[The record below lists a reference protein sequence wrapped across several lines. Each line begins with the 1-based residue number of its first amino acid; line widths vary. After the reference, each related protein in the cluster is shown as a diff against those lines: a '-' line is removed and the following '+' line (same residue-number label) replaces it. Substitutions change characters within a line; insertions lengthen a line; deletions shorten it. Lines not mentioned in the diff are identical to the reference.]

1 MVYFLRNLHTLSLT
15 EVSHEKSVRV
25 KVTSNVSWTWLHFA
39 LSTPFYRGR
48 EILVCPHTV
57 MVISK
62 FLSILLEALCLKI
75 KLMNVSSSEVLYK
88 CNHIFIS
95 YFQDIKLLVS
105 SFIIRTTTFSKVFY
119 SVSETLLKRNVCH

>member
-15 EVSHEKSVRV
+15 EFSHEKSVRM
-25 KVTSNVSWTWLHFA
+25 KVTSNVSWAWLHFA
-39 LSTPFYRGR
+39 LCTPFYRGR
-48 EILVCPHTV
+48 EILVCQHTV

-88 CNHIFIS
+88 CIYIFIS

-105 SFIIRTTTFSKVFY
+105 NFIIRTTTFSKVFY
-119 SVSETLLKRNVCH
+119 SVTRILIQD

>member
-15 EVSHEKSVRV
+15 EFSHEKSVRM
-25 KVTSNVSWTWLHFA
+25 KVTSNVSWAWLHFA
-39 LSTPFYRGR
+39 LSAPFYRGR
-48 EILVCPHTV
+48 EILVCQHTV

-88 CNHIFIS
+88 CIYIFIL

-105 SFIIRTTTFSKVFY
+105 NFIIRTTTFSKVFY
-119 SVSETLLKRNVCH
+119 SVTRILIQD

>member
-1 MVYFLRNLHTLSLT
+1 MVYFLRNLHTSSLT
-15 EVSHEKSVRV
+15 EFSHEKSVRM
-25 KVTSNVSWTWLHFA
+25 KVTSNVSWAWLHFA

-48 EILVCPHTV
+48 EILVCQHTV

-88 CNHIFIS
+88 CIYIFIS

-105 SFIIRTTTFSKVFY
+105 NFIIRTTTFSKVFY
-119 SVSETLLKRNVCH
+119 SVTRILIQD